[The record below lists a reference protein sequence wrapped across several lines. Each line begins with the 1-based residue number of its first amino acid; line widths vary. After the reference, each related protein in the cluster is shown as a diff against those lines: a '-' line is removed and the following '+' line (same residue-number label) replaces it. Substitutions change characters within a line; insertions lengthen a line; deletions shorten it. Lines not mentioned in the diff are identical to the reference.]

1 MSTARS
7 DPRIHRTRTA
17 ALSAAREVLIEEG
30 WDAVT
35 HARVAERAGV
45 ARATMYRRWPD
56 RAALLQDTLATE
68 VIIQHAIPSG
78 DLRVD
83 LVHELGAFRDRLA
96 DDAWT
101 PILTALI
108 DRSEWDPDIM
118 KVKRS
123 LVRLHLH
130 SLRALIEDASIA
142 NMLPRLLDPDF
153 GVAQLIGPLLYH
165 RVISSEGFTYAMVEK
180 LVDDFLRANG

>member
-1 MSTARS
+1 MRATPS
-7 DPRIHRTRTA
+7 DPRVHRTRAA

-30 WDAVT
+30 WEAVT

-78 DLRVD
+78 DLRLD

-142 NMLPRLLDPDF
+142 DVLPGLLDPDF
-153 GVAQLIGPLLYH
+153 GVAQLIGPLLYL
-165 RVISSEGFTYAMVEK
+165 RVISSEALSRAMVEK